1 MSELIRSDM
10 SPNECL
16 EFCIMTRLRFETRR
30 EHESIEKGQFMA
42 RLFSHDYTLA
52 EYRDLLARL
61 YGFYRAIE
69 PMIFASNKFSDRQ
82 KTVLLVRDLEALGL
96 NGTGIRNL
104 PVTTSLPS
112 LNSFSRRMGALYVL
126 EGSTLGAQLIS
137 RQLLKNF
144 RDTIAGAIHF
154 YTCYGD
160 RVGAMWHEFRQ
171 FMSNNFDDSSSAQEV
186 ITSAR
191 NTFSSFQLWLETP
204 MGH

>member
-1 MSELIRSDM
+1 M
-10 SPNECL
+10 SPNERI
-16 EFCIMTRLRFETRR
+16 EFCIMTRLRVETRR
-30 EHESIEKGQFMA
+30 EHDSIEKSQLMA
-42 RLFSHDYTLA
+42 RLFLHDYTLA

-69 PMIFASNKFSDRQ
+69 PMIFTGNKFSDRT

-96 NGTGIRNL
+96 NGTEIRNL

-137 RQLLKNF
+137 RQLLKHF
-144 RDTIAGAIHF
+144 RDTIADAIHF

-171 FMSNNFDDSSSAQEV
+171 FMSSNFDGSSSTQEV
-186 ITSAR
+186 IAAAR
-191 NTFSSFQLWLETP
+191 NTFSSIQLWLERP
-204 MGH
+204 MDH